1 MDGDYVH
8 YKIIAEQIEKKLD
21 QALVSKRM
29 WEASCDAILIKRDEA
44 LKERDL
50 AILERNKAV
59 SDALKERDLAILER
73 NRAIGKNEEILMEL
87 DAAIKQK
94 QRFKD
99 MMDKAYR
106 ERMEI
111 SRDMA
116 RLRREFIAASDK
128 GRMRTKK

>member
-87 DAAIKQK
+87 EAAIKQK

-106 ERMEI
+106 ERSEI